1 MNRAISRYLLL
12 ISLVLI
18 FAQGALGAE
27 VESGYFKA
35 DATGT
40 QPESLGFEPDYI
52 EFYAQQKTEGLDQE
66 QSSSSNNNCPQNVN
80 GWSEGAALFESGAV
94 QKQFSIAAARNS
106 DSTNDHRIASSTSH
120 IIKMPYAGRN
130 GGKCGELRI
139 SVASVSSDGFS
150 YDIESRYQFN
160 EIVRYKAYRFPDNME
175 FDAGMVKIESE
186 GVQDVST
193 GFRPANLHIRAA
205 QQVTGKNSDT
215 QFEDNNPESDNT
227 LGRSKGY
234 ATLDDTGSVVNQ
246 QSIGTASSSDSTNA
260 HRSIAS
266 DDYVLNTAYVGQD
279 GNLFGRL
286 RAKASGSDSTGF
298 SVQVEDKWSGTDDI
312 FLYRAWGFSFYDFEI
327 GYDVVTQEGQNS
339 YVTGFEPDA
348 IDLYSEQQIESID
361 QEVVTP
367 NNNGCDNAGGWSY
380 GYYDTNDSKQWSLST
395 GRSSD
400 SQNAH
405 RYGASTQ
412 YAINNIYSGQSAQDC
427 GNFQGQ
433 VVSTSSSGFTMD
445 FSFDNEFESNYGE
458 ELFYY
463 RALDFRTAP
472 PQINSIN
479 FSNASTAHSFTVNT
493 TINEGSNDLDECRID
508 ATAAG
513 ETNDYTGVVTEI
525 NDSWSRCHTSISY
538 DDITTW
544 ENEHDNNQRLLSPE
558 IEVNAT
564 DTIGNYY
571 IGTDSNTFPNHD
583 PSVKSFDYS
592 EIRRKYAFNT
602 SVRIND
608 TDNAGDELD
617 TCELTF
623 DDGTSSF
630 SVDGELSSSP
640 SSSDMYT
647 CNYSNTN
654 NTFKSSF
661 DVLEEIDVDVD
672 VQDIHGASG
681 SGSSQNEIPNTEP
694 EHFSSSI
701 HPENDTAV
709 TESPVTIEAGGS
721 DPEGDEVALYFIN
734 ATGTTNQV
742 LKKVPVSSTP
752 ADYSGSYDWN
762 GVRIREPTYWRVKL
776 SDPYTNYTSPIFSFE
791 KVTVSVFR
799 VSIEVPERYRTIST
813 TKGAKKS
820 LTFTVENPSA
830 RNKNLDV
837 SLHGVNASF
846 ENGQASKTVSIGSG
860 SSETFT
866 ATVETQKTG
875 NRELVI
881 NASNTN
887 TLLNNKRTIPV
898 NSEQPTPTNPDNP
911 TQTPTT
917 REVPGIGAI
926 QAVCIGLAALF
937 LFQSV

>member
-1 MNRAISRYLLL
+1 MLG
-12 ISLVLI
+12 
-18 FAQGALGAE
+18 QGALGAE

-35 DATGT
+35 DAPGT
-40 QPESLGFEPDYI
+40 QPEILGFKPDYI

-120 IIKMPYAGRN
+120 VIKMPYAGRN

-139 SVASVSSDGFS
+139 SIASVSTDGFS
-150 YDIESRYQFN
+150 YDIESRYQFD

-175 FDAGMVKIESE
+175 FDAGMVKIKSR
-186 GVQDVST
+186 GSRDIST
-193 GFRPANLHIRAA
+193 SFRPANLHIRAA
-205 QQVTGKNSDT
+205 QQITSKNSDT
-215 QFEDNNPESDNT
+215 QFDDNDPESDNT

-234 ATLDDTGSVVNQ
+234 ATLDSAGSVVNQ

-266 DDYVLNTAYVGQD
+266 DDYILNTAYVGQD

-286 RAKASGSDSTGF
+286 RAKVTGSDSAGF
-298 SVQVEDKWSGTDDI
+298 SLQVDDKWSGTDDI

-327 GYDVVTQEGQNS
+327 GYDVVTREGQNS

-361 QEVVTP
+361 QEVVTG

-433 VVSTSSSGFTMD
+433 VVSTSSSGFAMD
-445 FSFDNEFESNYGE
+445 FSFDSDFQNNYAK

-472 PQINSIN
+472 PRINTID
-479 FSNASTAHSFTVNT
+479 FSNSSVGHSFTVNA
-493 TINEGSNDLDECRID
+493 TINEGSNDLDKCKID
-508 ATAAG
+508 ATEAG
-513 ETNDYTGVVTEI
+513 RTQQYSGVVRRI
-525 NDSWSRCHTSISY
+525 NSSWSRCTYSAISY
-538 DDITTW
+538 DDTTVW
-544 ENEHDNNQRLLSPE
+544 ENEHDDNRRLLSPE

-564 DTIGNYY
+564 DTGGNYDV
-571 IGTDSNTFPNHD
+571 GTNSNTFPNHE
-583 PSVKSFDYS
+583 PSVESFDYS
-592 EIRRKYAFNT
+592 EIRQKYAFNT
-602 SVRIND
+602 SIRIND
-608 TDNAGDELD
+608 TDDGADELD
-617 TCELTF
+617 ACELTF
-623 DDGTSSF
+623 DDGSSSF
-630 SVDGELSSSP
+630 TVGGELSSSP
-640 SSSDMYT
+640 SSSDLYT

-661 DVLEEIDVDVD
+661 DVLEEIDINVEVR
-672 VQDIHGASG
+672 DIHGGRG

-694 EHFSSSI
+694 EHFPSSI
-701 HPENDTAV
+701 HPENDTPV

-742 LKKVPVSSTP
+742 LKKVSVSSTP

-762 GVRIREPTYWRVKL
+762 GVRIREPTYWYINL
-776 SDPYTNYTSPIFSFE
+776 SDPYTNYTSPTFSFE
-791 KVTVSVFR
+791 KVTASAFR

-813 TKGAKKS
+813 TEQTKKS

-830 RNKNLDV
+830 RNKNLEV
-837 SLHGVNASF
+837 SMHGVNASF
-846 ENGQASKTVSIGSG
+846 ENGQPSNTVSIGPG

-866 ATVETQKTG
+866 ATVETLKTG
-875 NRELVI
+875 SRELVI
-881 NASNTN
+881 NATN
-887 TLLNNKRTIPV
+887 IDTLLSNKRTIPV
-898 NSEQPTPTNPDNP
+898 NSEQPTATIPGNP
-911 TQTPTT
+911 TQTPST
-917 REVPGIGAI
+917 REVPGIAAI
-926 QAVCIGLAALF
+926 QAVSIGLAALF